1 MKATAV
7 LLAGSRPGGDP
18 LAAHFGAASKALIP
32 LGGQPMILRPLAAL
46 LASADVGEIILLAHE
61 PDALRAV
68 LPPDRRVR
76 VERSGATI
84 AGSIAALCADPATRW
99 PLLITTADHALLDA
113 ATIDEFLRSAG
124 GSDVAVG
131 VVEEAALMARLP
143 GTRRTWLRF
152 RGGAVT
158 GANLFALKSATVA
171 PAIALWRLVEQ
182 DRKKGWRVI
191 LLAGP
196 VTLAGAALRLLSLD
210 QVMARVGKRIGLAIT
225 AVRLSNPLAGV
236 DVDTVDD
243 HRLVSA
249 ILAGKR

>member
-1 MKATAV
+1 MKATAI
-7 LLAGSRPGGDP
+7 LLAGSRPEGDP
-18 LAAHFGAASKALIP
+18 LAARFGAVSKALIP
-32 LGGQPMILRPLAAL
+32 LGGGPMILLPLKAL
-46 LASADVGEIILLAHE
+46 LASTAIGEIVVLAQE
-61 PDALRAV
+61 PDELRAV
-68 LPPDRRVR
+68 LPDYPRIR

-84 AGSIAALCADPATRW
+84 AASIETLCADPATRW

-113 ATIDEFLRSAG
+113 ATVDEFLYAAA

-143 GTRRTWLRF
+143 GTRRTWLCF

-158 GANLFALKSATVA
+158 GANLFALKSPRVA
-171 PAIALWRLVEQ
+171 PAIALWRSVEQ

-196 VTLAGAALRLLSLD
+196 LTLTGAALRLISLD
-210 QVMARVGKRIGLAIT
+210 HVMARLGRRLGLEIS

-236 DVDTVDD
+236 DVDKIED
-243 HRLVSA
+243 HELVSA
-249 ILAGKR
+249 ILAGEA

>member
-1 MKATAV
+1 MKATAI

-18 LAAHFGAASKALIP
+18 LAAHFGVAAKALIM
-32 LGGQPMILRPLAAL
+32 LSGEPMIMRPLTAL
-46 LASADVGEIILLAHE
+46 LASQSVGEIIVLAQE
-61 PDALRAV
+61 PEALRAV
-68 LPPDRRVR
+68 LPPDPRVR
-76 VERSGATI
+76 IEQSDATI
-84 AGSIAALCADPATRW
+84 AGSIEALCADPATRW
-99 PLLITTADHALLDA
+99 PLLVTTADHALLDA
-113 ATIDEFLRSAG
+113 ATVDEFLRSGAG
-124 GSDVAVG
+124 CDVAVG

-158 GANLFALKSATVA
+158 GANLFALRSAAVA
-171 PAIALWRLVEQ
+171 PAIALWRAVEQ

-210 QVMARVGKRIGLAIT
+210 QVMARVGTRIGLTIK

-236 DVDTVDD
+236 DVDKLDD

-249 ILAGKR
+249 IVAGKQ